1 MVEVWDHPLVEV
13 WAVRALLPGERR
25 EPAMQEPD
33 LREPMRA
40 YLPSKPLSV
49 LSVGRPVYTACM
61 LHNCRGHNSDLLRL

>member
-13 WAVRALLPGERR
+13 WAVRALLLGEQI

-33 LREPMRA
+33 LQEPMPA

-49 LSVGRPVYTACM
+49 LSIGHFVHTACM
-61 LHNCRGHNSDLLRL
+61 